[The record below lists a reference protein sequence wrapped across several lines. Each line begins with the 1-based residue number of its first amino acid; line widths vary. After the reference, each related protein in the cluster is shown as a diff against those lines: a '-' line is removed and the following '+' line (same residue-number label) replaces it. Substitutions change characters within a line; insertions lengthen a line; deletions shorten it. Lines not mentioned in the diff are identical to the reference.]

1 MKNKQYLFIVVA
13 VLILCPFM
21 LASSCD
27 DGGSDEVEMIP
38 AESLNCEGNWD
49 RMEGPNGRLT
59 QTVRVTFTVPDEYA
73 GPEPPDNPYLVGFA
87 LTPNP
92 EVPVMDPPKAMG
104 YSDKEALLIPGETY
118 TYETT
123 FIDRASST
131 EFEICGEYFYITI
144 GIYYY
149 PPSFPVAGEWAFMSE
164 AMYQMGGDE
173 DIVIED
179 ALMQNNRLN

>member
-1 MKNKQYLFIVVA
+1 MKKKQYLFIVIGLLV
-13 VLILCPFM
+13 LCPLL
-21 LASSCD
+21 LASSCE
-27 DGGSDEVEMIP
+27 DGGEEVEMIEDP
-38 AESLNCEGNWD
+38 SLNCEENWD

-59 QTVRVTFTVPDEYA
+59 QTVRITFTVPDEYA

-118 TYETT
+118 TYVTT
-123 FIDRASST
+123 FVDRASST
-131 EFEICGEYFYITI
+131 EFEICGEYFYITV

-149 PPSFPVAGEWAFMSE
+149 QPSFPVAGEWAFMSE
-164 AMYQMGGDE
+164 AMYQMGGDD
-173 DIVIED
+173 DIVIEN
-179 ALMQNNRLN
+179 ALMQDNRLD